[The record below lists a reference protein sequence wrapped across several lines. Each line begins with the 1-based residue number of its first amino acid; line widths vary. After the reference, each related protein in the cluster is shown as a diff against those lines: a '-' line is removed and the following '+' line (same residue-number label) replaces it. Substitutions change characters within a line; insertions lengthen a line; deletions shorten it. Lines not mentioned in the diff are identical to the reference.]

1 MHTTMTPPACACWGV
16 GLQRWAAK
24 MDVANNSP
32 KTISER
38 LRIVRSAAR
47 DTGLADCLLTAD
59 AMTQWL
65 RLLRNPESRATYYQA
80 LRAWSIFLVREGYR
94 DDDPTLRVPRPKV
107 PAAAPRSLPDDSVRR
122 ALAGAVLE
130 TQAKI
135 LLAGLAGLRAA
146 EIARVDGKDFRQ
158 MDGMVEVV
166 GKGGV
171 RDYVPVAPGLADLVD
186 LMPRRGPWFPS
197 PLNSRGPVTP
207 NSVSSGVSRAFA
219 RAGVEG
225 TAHRLRHWF
234 ATTMLAE
241 GVDVRVVQEL
251 LRHRSLN
258 TTARYT
264 GVTLQR
270 RTDAIATLPPLGP
283 TRASRS
289 GCDSSFPDGPARAGS
304 ADTTTYVTEV
314 RAQR

>member
-1 MHTTMTPPACACWGV
+1 MDTTMTPSVCTCWGM
-16 GLQRWAAK
+16 GLQRWAAQ

-32 KTISER
+32 KTITER

-47 DTGLADCLLTAD
+47 ATGLEDCRLTAD

-80 LRAWSIFLVREGYR
+80 LRAWSVFLVREGYR
-94 DDDPTLRVPRPKV
+94 DDDPTLRVPRPRI
-107 PAAAPRSLPDDSVRR
+107 PAAAPRSLPDESVRR

-135 LLAGLAGLRAA
+135 LLAGLAGFRAA
-146 EIARVDGKDFRQ
+146 EIARTEGKDFRQ

-171 RDYVPVAPGLADLVD
+171 RDYVPVAPGLAALVE
-186 LMPRRGPWFPS
+186 LMPSRGPWFPS
-197 PLNSRGPVTP
+197 PLNARRPVTP

-225 TAHRLRHWF
+225 TTHRLRHWF
-234 ATTMLAE
+234 ATTMLAR

-264 GVTLQR
+264 GVTQQR
-270 RTDAIATLPPLGP
+270 RSDAIATLPPLGP
-283 TRASRS
+283 TQPRA
-289 GCDSSFPDGPARAGS
+289 ARADKS
-304 ADTTTYVTEV
+304 SLSYV
-314 RAQR
+314 A

>member
-1 MHTTMTPPACACWGV
+1 MTTTTMPYACICAGH
-16 GLQRWAAK
+16 GLQRWVAH
-24 MDVANNSP
+24 MDMANNSP

-38 LRIVRSAAR
+38 TRIVRCAAEA
-47 DTGLADCLLTAD
+47 TGITECRLTAD

-65 RLLRNPESRATYYQA
+65 RLVRNPESRATYYQA
-80 LRAWSIFLVREGYR
+80 LRAWSIFLVREGFR
-94 DDDPTLRVPRPKV
+94 DDDPTLRVPRPKI
-107 PAAAPRSLPDDSVRR
+107 PAAAPRSLPDGSVRR
-122 ALAGAVLE
+122 ALECSVLE

-135 LLAGLAGLRAA
+135 LLAGLAGLRAG
-146 EIARVDGKDFRQ
+146 EIAQVNGGDFRQ
-158 MDGMVEVV
+158 MDGMLEVR

-171 RDYVPVAPGLADLVD
+171 RDYVPVAPGLVRLVE

-197 PLNSRGPVTP
+197 PLDPRRPVTP
-207 NSVSSGVSRAFA
+207 NSVSAGVSRAFA

-270 RTDAIATLPPLGP
+270 RTEAIATLPPLQP
-283 TRASRS
+283 TLLPRAARS
-289 GCDSSFPDGPARAGS
+289 NASVMGLAA
-304 ADTTTYVTEV
+304 
-314 RAQR
+314 